1 MVRVVR
7 VANPRGLRRFSA
19 RKMELNMHRYC
30 VIACTVIGGYCAA
43 MAPILIYT
51 TRAGVDSFVMASL
64 PLAASALAFGL
75 AAIATKDSKENS
87 N

>member
-1 MVRVVR
+1 
-7 VANPRGLRRFSA
+7 
-19 RKMELNMHRYC
+19 MHRYC
-30 VIACTVIGGYCAA
+30 VIACTVIGAYCAT

-51 TRAGVDSFVMASL
+51 YTKRGDIVDSLVMASL

-75 AAIATKDSKENS
+75 AAIATKESKENS